1 MNSFCTKFLQILK
14 NFNLMKK
21 NKIALM
27 IFPIVILGGVM
38 ILFNN
43 ETNIETIPENRI
55 IQDEMLKE
63 IELPEIKT
71 DEEIENEIT
80 QSYENLEQDY
90 DTSEYKILPRE
101 WQNSGP
107 FSIDRQDYALGEK
120 IFFRADGL
128 KVNDVGDIVILKPLN
143 QTHYK
148 VWQTY
153 PFDGNQVSAF
163 NIYFEPVL
171 SKTKLICEK
180 NQLIGDWRIV
190 FKGTEY
196 ENIGF
201 TIYDQ
206 IVTGDE
212 DKFSEK
218 VC

>member
-1 MNSFCTKFLQILK
+1 MNSFYTKFLQILK
-14 NFNLMKK
+14 KNNLMKK
-21 NKIALM
+21 NRIVLLA
-27 IFPIVILGGVM
+27 FPILILVGFL
-38 ILFNN
+38 ILFDN
-43 ETNIETIPENRI
+43 ETTIETIPENRI
-55 IQDEMLKE
+55 IQDEIVKE
-63 IELPEIKT
+63 IELSEIKT
-71 DEEIENEIT
+71 SEEIENEIA

-90 DTSEYKILPRE
+90 ETSEYKILPRE
-101 WQNSGP
+101 WQISGP

-128 KVNDVGDIVILKPLN
+128 KVNDVGDIIILKPLN

-153 PFDGNQVSAF
+153 PFDGKQLSAF

-171 SKTKLICEK
+171 SKTKFICEK
-180 NQLIGDWRIV
+180 NQLIGDWRIM

-196 ENIGF
+196 ENIHF
-201 TIYDQ
+201 AIYDQ

-212 DKFSEK
+212 EKFSKK

>member
-1 MNSFCTKFLQILK
+1 MNSFCIKFLQILK
-14 NFNLMKK
+14 NFNFMKK
-21 NKIALM
+21 NKIALL
-27 IFPIVILGGVM
+27 IFPIVILAGVM

-43 ETNIETIPENRI
+43 ETNNETIPENRI

-71 DEEIENEIT
+71 DQEIENQII
-80 QSYENLEQDY
+80 QSYENLEQDH

-101 WQNSGP
+101 WQISGP

-196 ENIGF
+196 ENMSF

>member
-1 MNSFCTKFLQILK
+1 
-14 NFNLMKK
+14 MKK
-21 NKIALM
+21 NKIVLL
-27 IFPIVILGGVM
+27 IFPVLILVSFM
-38 ILFNN
+38 ILLNN
-43 ETNIETIPENRI
+43 EKTIETIPDNRI
-55 IQDEMLKE
+55 IQDEILNE
-63 IELPEIKT
+63 IEFSEIKT
-71 DEEIENEIT
+71 DEEIRNEIT
-80 QSYENLEQDY
+80 QSYENLEQDNSE
-90 DTSEYKILPRE
+90 SEYKILPRQ

-120 IFFRADGL
+120 IFFRVEGL
-128 KVNDVGDIVILKPLN
+128 KVNDVGEIVILKPLN

-148 VWQTY
+148 VWQKY

-171 SKTKLICEK
+171 TQTKLICEK

-201 TIYDQ
+201 TIYDK

-212 DKFSEK
+212 KKFSEK

>member
-1 MNSFCTKFLQILK
+1 
-14 NFNLMKK
+14 MKK
-21 NKIALM
+21 NKIALL
-27 IFPIVILGGVM
+27 IFPIVILAGVM

-43 ETNIETIPENRI
+43 ETNNETIPENRI

-71 DEEIENEIT
+71 DQEIENQII
-80 QSYENLEQDY
+80 QSYENLEQDH

-101 WQNSGP
+101 WQISGP

-196 ENIGF
+196 ENMSF

>member
-1 MNSFCTKFLQILK
+1 MNSFCIKFLQILK
-14 NFNLMKK
+14 NFNFMKK
-21 NKIALM
+21 NKIALL
-27 IFPIVILGGVM
+27 IFPIVILAGVM

-43 ETNIETIPENRI
+43 ETNNETIPENRI

-71 DEEIENEIT
+71 DEEIENQIT
-80 QSYENLEQDY
+80 QSYENLEQDH

-101 WQNSGP
+101 WQISGP

-196 ENIGF
+196 ENMSF

>member
-1 MNSFCTKFLQILK
+1 MNSFYIKFLQILK
-14 NFNLMKK
+14 NFKLMKK
-21 NKIALM
+21 NKIALL
-27 IFPIVILGGVM
+27 IFPIVILAGVM

-43 ETNIETIPENRI
+43 ETKIETIPENRI
-55 IQDEMLKE
+55 IQDEMVKE

-196 ENIGF
+196 ENMSF